1 MAFKF
6 VLYVIASFLFIAAIS
21 YSDSGVSAGIR
32 VSATVEQPLGLSNL
46 SWSEL
51 KVAEFENS
59 LSGIEYDREIQLLFR
74 IPQNESAVCIIETVD
89 GEQFYYSVSEDL
101 LPVNSINNESG
112 MTPMISQITVMFSEN

>member
-1 MAFKF
+1 VAFKF

-59 LSGIEYDREIQLLFR
+59 LPGIEYDREIQLLFR

>member
-1 MAFKF
+1 VAFKF